1 MAIVSKGQ
9 YSTTAPTL
17 STDGEYECLQVDSS
31 GNLFVHSTASGV
43 LALPDPLAG
52 ATSTTGKI
60 GTVANTAA
68 LYIVCDCSSV
78 PVSYIDWV
86 IASDQQFNYQ
96 FYRALEH
103 PLSFT
108 LTLAD
113 ATVVDDGDTFVLN
126 GLTFTAEATEDDADD
141 ETRLYWTGANNA
153 AAAVNL
159 TALLNDADYGVPG
172 FTFAVA
178 AVSATDVITATP
190 TTATTVQF
198 GQGTSA
204 ADEIAFTDATL
215 ANLYY
220 QAAKVEDVAANSA
233 TMAGASYKQ
242 TLDGWPYGVLYLQ
255 NDSGSAAATFV
266 VSALKY

>member
-108 LTLAD
+108 LTLTD
-113 ATVVDDGDTFVLN
+113 AYAVDNTDTCVLN
-126 GLTFTAEATEDDADD
+126 GLTFTCVTSGATTADR
-141 ETRLYWTGANNA
+141 EYNLGADNA